1 MVEKSGSRKA
11 VKVKRKGGGRR
22 RLPAAEDEGLQA
34 FNPQAHELVPK
45 HEKLSDKEA
54 AALMERYHATLRELP
69 KIGSNDPAIR
79 GLGVKQG
86 DIIRIMRKSV
96 TAGETV
102 FYRGVVDE

>member
-1 MVEKSGSRKA
+1 MAEKAGSRKA
-11 VKVKRKGGGRR
+11 VTVKRKGGARR
-22 RLPAAEDEGLQA
+22 RLPAAEEEGLEA

-45 HEKLSDKEA
+45 HEKLSEKEA

-79 GLGVKQG
+79 GLGAKQG
-86 DIIRIMRKSV
+86 EIIKITRKSV
-96 TAGETV
+96 TAGETI